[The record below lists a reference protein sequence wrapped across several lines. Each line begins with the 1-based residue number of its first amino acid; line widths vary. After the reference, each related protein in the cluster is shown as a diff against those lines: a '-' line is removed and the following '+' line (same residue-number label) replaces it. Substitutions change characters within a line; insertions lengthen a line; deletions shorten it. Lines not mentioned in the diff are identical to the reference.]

1 MVGVDC
7 PYKEKDFITDIVLL
21 VHGSH
26 NDYIDL
32 DMVLLLF

>member
-7 PYKEKDFITDIVLL
+7 PYKEDFITDIVLL
-21 VHGSH
+21 VHGSN